1 MTTKD
6 PQAIVASM
14 RKEIAALDLRFVGE
28 GVGVSQAIDELRKAL
43 DAISACLD
51 RRDFYKA
58 SRLGYGPVAEN
69 FVFLQ
74 RAPEQGL
81 QDASSEKETLVG
93 EVAKK
98 LRCAYEDALP
108 YVDAVMTTP
117 HPLTAKERRAARKAL
132 PKIKARVRAMTK
144 RGRRQG

>member
-43 DAISACLD
+43 GAISACLD
-51 RRDFYKA
+51 SRDFHKA
-58 SRLGYGPVAEN
+58 SSLGYGPVAEN

-74 RAPEQGL
+74 RALGGL
-81 QDASSEKETLVG
+81 QDACSEKETLVG